1 MASKQISLRVGQ
13 ITLDNL
19 DYLGFLTRKSQAH
32 IVSDWINDLANTIRT
47 MAEHANPALKDDPQY
62 IKNGGTII
70 SLEEQQAVAAIARAL
85 QDLRIHGA
93 Q

>member
-1 MASKQISLRVGQ
+1 MATKQVSLRVGQ
-13 ITLDNL
+13 LTLDNL
-19 DYLGFLTRKSQAH
+19 NYLGCLTRKSQAH
-32 IVSDWINDLANTIRT
+32 IVADWINDLANTVRA
-47 MAEHANPALKDDPQY
+47 MAEQANPALKDDPQY

-93 Q
+93 K